1 MAVFGRPSE
10 ADERRAEAWRAWL
23 ERQNVLA
30 IASFVLGAI
39 SLMHAGTLFV
49 DGAAGV
55 VVGIMALR
63 QLGTPPPAATR
74 DKGRGLAWAGI
85 LLGALSLVIAVYLYT
100 LKPASAGSVTPPPT
114 SATSPK

>member
-10 ADERRAEAWRAWL
+10 ADERRAEAWREWL

-39 SLMHAGTLFV
+39 SLLHAGTLFV
-49 DGAAGV
+49 DGAAAVVLGV
-55 VVGIMALR
+55 MALR
-63 QLGTPPPAATR
+63 QLRTRPPPAAR
-74 DKGRGLAWAGI
+74 DRGRGLAWAGI

-100 LKPASAGSVTPPPT
+100 LKPAGAGSATGPAT
-114 SATSPK
+114 TATSPK